1 MEKLLIAISALAV
14 CFSCSKPDTT
24 DKETW
29 YKGNTHT
36 HTVICGHADTHPDT
50 VARWYLDRGY
60 NFLIL
65 SEHNHFINPDSVNLP
80 PDRRNDFILIP
91 GEEVTDHQ
99 HVHTTGMNVNRVLP
113 AHRPDPL
120 PDSVPEAYENF
131 KVYLMQKH
139 TDSIRGVGGIPILN
153 HPNWESGVPAS
164 DIQQVNRLNMIE
176 LFNGHPEVNN
186 FGSEQHPS
194 MEQKWDS
201 LLSAGRK
208 IYAVS
213 SDDAHYFHEW
223 GEDISNPGRG
233 WVMVRSEELSSE
245 AISDAMEKGDFYATS
260 GVILSKVN
268 ISEGSYE
275 VVVDD
280 EATLKSIDNPYV
292 AGYKTESHTPGF
304 SIDFIIDNGQVIETI
319 NGGSAKV
326 SVPGNC
332 SYLRAKIT
340 FTTSTGNEQFFAWTQ
355 PLFLTVK

>member
-1 MEKLLIAISALAV
+1 MEKLCIAIFALAV
-14 CFSCSKPDTT
+14 FFSCSKPDR
-24 DKETW
+24 ETW
-29 YKGNTHT
+29 YKGNTHS

-80 PDRRNDFILIP
+80 PDRREDFILIP
-91 GEEVTDHQ
+91 GEELTDHK

-113 AHRPDPL
+113 AHRPEPL
-120 PDSVPEAYENF
+120 PDTVPEGYENF

-139 TDSIRGVGGIPILN
+139 TDSIRGEGGIPILN
-153 HPNWESGVPAS
+153 HPNWESGIPAS

-186 FGSEQHPS
+186 FGNDQHPS

-201 LLSAGRK
+201 LLTAGRK

-223 GEDISNPGRG
+223 GPEISNPGRG
-233 WVMVRSEELSSE
+233 WVMVKAPELTPT
-245 AISDAMEKGDFYATS
+245 AISNAMEKGDFYATS
-260 GVILSKVN
+260 GVILSKVEIGNGYYN
-268 ISEGSYE
+268 IS
-275 VVVDD
+275 VDVI
-280 EATLKSIDNPYV
+280 ATRNATSSEYV
-292 AGYKTESHTPGF
+292 AGYRTDHKSAGYTIELIADG
-304 SIDFIIDNGQVIETI
+304 GEVIEKI
-319 NGGSAKV
+319 NGTSAWFDAPVNHK
-326 SVPGNC
+326 
-332 SYLRAKIT
+332 YIRAKIT
-340 FTTSTGNEQFFAWTQ
+340 YTRSTEEGGEQFFAWTQ